1 MKCSNMYNVSIL
13 YWYANG
19 VDAMLD
25 AIGLNSNVHEVL
37 RSFHSVGPLNDGH
50 DQGCLEANDREA
62 TLLWFR

>member
-1 MKCSNMYNVSIL
+1 
-13 YWYANG
+13 
-19 VDAMLD
+19 MLD